1 MGRTSAKVAAGHRE
15 VFRIAWVPIPLIVVY
30 SDDRAGSMS
39 LISVRRVTRSVILP
53 MTVQKANPLF
63 AALVHESES
72 GTSFSSAALIGYFIA
87 KDFGLPSSSI
97 RFRRLQAI
105 SASASCDSG

>member
-53 MTVQKANPLF
+53 MTIQKAN
-63 AALVHESES
+63 AAAFQNILDCERCSCN
-72 GTSFSSAALIGYFIA
+72 ALE
-87 KDFGLPSSSI
+87 LPFPRHTPHRVARFDSI
-97 RFRRLQAI
+97 CSR
-105 SASASCDSG
+105 